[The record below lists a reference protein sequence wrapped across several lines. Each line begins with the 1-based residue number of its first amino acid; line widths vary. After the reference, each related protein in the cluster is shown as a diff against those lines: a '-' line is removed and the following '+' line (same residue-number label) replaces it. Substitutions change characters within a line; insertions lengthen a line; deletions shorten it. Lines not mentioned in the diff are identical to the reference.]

1 MFSIMARHDLRR
13 CSGRRRVENWC
24 YTHQFVNLVNAT
36 DHVPLSDF
44 NPHGLWS
51 VIGTSARREEV
62 VMESDPENPFPR
74 VVFDIDL
81 KRKPR

>member
-1 MFSIMARHDLRR
+1 
-13 CSGRRRVENWC
+13 
-24 YTHQFVNLVNAT
+24 VNAT
-36 DHVPLSDF
+36 DQVPLSDF
-44 NPHGLWS
+44 NPLGLWS
-51 VIGTSARREEV
+51 VIGISARREEV